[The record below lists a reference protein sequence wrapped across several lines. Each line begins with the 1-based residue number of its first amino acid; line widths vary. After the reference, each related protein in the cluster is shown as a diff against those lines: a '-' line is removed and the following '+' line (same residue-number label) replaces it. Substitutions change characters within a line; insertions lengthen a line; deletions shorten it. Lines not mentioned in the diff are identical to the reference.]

1 MKFMLNQDQYQFL
14 IKKNMFKKKIKT
26 GHIILEKSSCF
37 QVEDEGDF
45 LMAKIFKKIKN

>member
-1 MKFMLNQDQYQFL
+1 
-14 IKKNMFKKKIKT
+14 MFKKKIKT